1 MVRSDLTSREDLDA
15 FLDSNGDK
23 IIEKNK
29 NQVNPSSQYSFVTIK
44 TLKNHGQFTYQGILI
59 N

>member
-23 IIEKNK
+23 A
-29 NQVNPSSQYSFVTIK
+29 PSRERERR
-44 TLKNHGQFTYQGILI
+44 
-59 N
+59 